1 MENGEALKMKIV
13 VLEKIGMTVEQINR
27 IELLGDVDWYNSSNE
42 RECKERIK
50 FADAV
55 VVDWIDP
62 SSFILSM
69 KSPSLLALMSTGYD
83 WIKYRD
89 EAKKQGIL
97 ISNIPGYA
105 DQAVAEHI
113 LGLTLCVARQTM
125 VGDRNI
131 RAGKREKGYLQ
142 GVELRGRRIG
152 IIGLGRIG
160 KRVAEMSKCLG
171 FDVVTYNRHKK
182 SYEGVKDLPLKEL
195 LSSSDVVCIS
205 CPLNKDSEGLLNKNM
220 LSLIKNKAILVGA
233 TWGIVV
239 LDDVIPFLKDGRIS
253 GMGFDVA
260 IEGSEIILPE
270 SLLNLDNV
278 VLTPNI
284 GFNTPEAKIR
294 QADICISNIEAFKRE
309 NPVNIVN

>member
-1 MENGEALKMKIV
+1 MKIV
-13 VLEKIGMTVEQINR
+13 VLEKVGMTKEQINKM
-27 IELLGDVDWYNSSNE
+27 EKLGDVDWYDSSNE
-42 RECKERIK
+42 EECKQRIK
-50 FADAV
+50 GADVV

-83 WIKYRD
+83 WIKYRN
-89 EAKKQGIL
+89 EAKDQGIM

-113 LGLTLCVARQTM
+113 LGLAFCVARQTM
-125 VGDRNI
+125 IGDRNI
-131 RAGKREKGYLQ
+131 RAGKKEKGYLQ
-142 GVELRGRRIG
+142 GIELKGRRIG

-160 KRVAEMSKCLG
+160 KRVAEMSKCFG
-171 FDVVTYNRHKK
+171 MDVVTYNRHNK
-182 SYEGVKDLPLKEL
+182 SYDGIMDLTLDEL

-205 CPLNKDSEGLLNKNM
+205 CPLNDDSKGLLNKNK
-220 LSLIKNKAILVGA
+220 LGLLKDNAILVGA

-239 LDDVIPFLKDGRIS
+239 LDDLIPLLEKGCIR
-253 GMGFDVA
+253 GMGFDAA
-260 IEGSEIILPE
+260 IEGSEINLPE

-284 GFNTPEAKIR
+284 GYNTPEAKIR
-294 QADICISNIEAFKRE
+294 QADICISNIEAFKM
-309 NPVNIVN
+309 NNSINIVN